1 MSHDIRTPM
10 NAIIGMTEI
19 ASRNIEDPVTIK
31 ESLHKISMA
40 SNLLLTLVNDV
51 LDISKVE
58 SGKMSLNPTEFSFC
72 DFVNNIVVIEYPLV
86 REKNLDFEVRLI
98 DIQKAFLYAD
108 SLRLN
113 QIFINLLSNAIKYTE
128 PGGEITVDIKQAVCQ
143 ENENKVK
150 LIYSVSDNGIGMSKD
165 FMK

>member
-1 MSHDIRTPM
+1 
-10 NAIIGMTEI
+10 
-19 ASRNIEDPVTIK
+19 
-31 ESLHKISMA
+31 MA

-72 DFVNNIVVIEYPLV
+72 DFVNNIVGIEYLLM

-128 PGGEITVDIKQAVCQ
+128 PGGEITVNIKQAVCP